1 MENTSSSLKS
11 KTLKKSL
18 KENLAEKAG
27 SIERDVTTDRPG
39 INTTE
44 LVTGFRNFEGFMN
57 GKRQCLFPHQ
67 QGILF
72 FLT

>member
-27 SIERDVTTDRPG
+27 SIERDVNIDFPG
-39 INTTE
+39 MNTTE
-44 LVTGFRNFEGFMN
+44 LVTSFHNFKGFIN
-57 GKRQCLFPHQ
+57 GKRQCLFLHQ